1 MKLRMITMVS
11 VLMLAG
17 CTALFA
23 QSVAHGQFTAGPET
37 EGLTLSDGNGQ
48 RSVQIMVLF
57 DKPFESAPTVTLGIT
72 GFDIS
77 NEKGVRLS
85 VKVEKVT
92 IEGFVIRVTTWA
104 DSKIFSVNGDWFA
117 IGK

>member
-1 MKLRMITMVS
+1 MKRRFAALTLIA
-11 VLMLAG
+11 MLAG
-17 CTALFA
+17 CSTLFA
-23 QSVAHGQFTAGPET
+23 QNVAHGSFTAGPET
-37 EGLTLSDGNGQ
+37 EGWTLSDGNGQ

-92 IEGFVIRVTTWA
+92 IAGFVIRVTTWA

>member
-1 MKLRMITMVS
+1 MRSRLAAMLTVA
-11 VLMLAG
+11 MLAG
-17 CTALFA
+17 CSTMFS
-23 QSVAHGQFTAGPET
+23 QSIAHGQFTAGPET
-37 EGLTLSDGNGQ
+37 EGWNLNDGTGQ

-92 IEGFVIRVTTWA
+92 IAGFVIRVTTWA
-104 DSKIFSVNGDWFA
+104 DSKIFSVSGDWFA
-117 IGK
+117 FGK

>member
-1 MKLRMITMVS
+1 MKLRMIALLA
-11 VLMLAG
+11 VLVLAG
-17 CTALFA
+17 STAMFA
-23 QSVAHGQFTAGPET
+23 QNVAHGSFTAGPET
-37 EGLTLSDGNGQ
+37 EGWNLGDGNGQ

-57 DKPFESAPTVTLGIT
+57 DKPFESAPIVTLGIT

-92 IEGFVIRVTTWA
+92 IAGFVIRVTTWA

>member
-1 MKLRMITMVS
+1 MRSRLAAMLT
-11 VLMLAG
+11 LAMLAG
-17 CTALFA
+17 CSTLFA
-23 QSVAHGQFTAGPET
+23 QSIAHGQFTAGPET
-37 EGLTLSDGNGQ
+37 EGWNLTEGTGQ

-57 DKPFESAPTVTLGIT
+57 DKPFESAPTVTLGVT

-92 IEGFVIRVTTWA
+92 IAGFVIRVTTWA
-104 DSKIFSVNGDWFA
+104 DSKIFSVSGDWFA
-117 IGK
+117 FGK

>member
-1 MKLRMITMVS
+1 MRSRIIALIAIAV
-11 VLMLAG
+11 LAG
-17 CTALFA
+17 GPSLVA
-23 QSVAHGQFTAGPET
+23 QTFAHGQFTAGPQT
-37 EGLTLSDGNGQ
+37 EGWNLNEGTGV

-57 DKPFESAPTVTLGIT
+57 DKPFESAPTVTLGVT

-77 NEKGVRLS
+77 NQNGVRLT

-92 IEGFVIRVTTWA
+92 IAGFVIRVSTWA

-117 IGK
+117 FGK

>member
-1 MKLRMITMVS
+1 MKLRIVTMMA

-17 CTALFA
+17 CTALMA
-23 QSVAHGQFTAGPET
+23 QTVQHGSFTAGPET
-37 EGLTLSDGNGQ
+37 EGWTLNDGTGQ

-77 NEKGVRLS
+77 NEKGVRLT

-92 IEGFVIRVTTWA
+92 IAGFVIRVSTWA
-104 DSKIFSVNGDWFA
+104 DSKIFGVNGDWFA

>member
-1 MKLRMITMVS
+1 MRSRVAAMI
-11 VLMLAG
+11 LFAMLAG
-17 CTALFA
+17 CSTLFA
-23 QSVAHGQFTAGPET
+23 QSFAHGQFTAGPET
-37 EGLTLSDGNGQ
+37 EGWNLSEGTGQ

-77 NEKGVRLS
+77 NQNGVRLS

-92 IEGFVIRVTTWA
+92 IAGFVIRVSTWS
-104 DSKIFSVNGDWFA
+104 DSKIFSVTGDWFA
-117 IGK
+117 FGK

>member
-1 MKLRMITMVS
+1 MRLRLIAMIAFA
-11 VLMLAG
+11 LLAG
-17 CTALFA
+17 AVTLKA
-23 QSVAHGQFTAGPET
+23 QSMAHGQFTAGAET
-37 EGLTLSDGNGQ
+37 EGWNLNEGNGV

-57 DKPFESAPTVTLGIT
+57 DKPFESAPTVTLGVT

-77 NEKGVRLS
+77 NEKGVRLT

-92 IEGFVIRVTTWA
+92 IAGFVIRVTTWA

-117 IGK
+117 FGK